1 MSTLSELIRAR
12 AALPEIEAA
21 LSRGES
27 PDDIEVIQELEGALR
42 TGESWTASILGLPAF
57 LDARQRR
64 DDADQAAFDAMA
76 AIEHNDAVSLGE
88 ALGTMKA
95 AGDTADMCIDDDSFL
110 ASAVRWRCGFH
121 IFEILLSQGEADPAD
136 FSGDAWD
143 LLREQ
148 PDDAW
153 RAHVEAMFRSAA
165 GQNVEGRRKVGH
177 GACEDREAGA
187 NS

>member
-42 TGESWTASILGLPAF
+42 TGESWTASILALPAF
-57 LDARQRR
+57 SEAWQRR
-64 DDADQAAFDAMA
+64 EAADQAAFDAMA
-76 AIEHNDAVSLGE
+76 AIERNDAVSLGE
-88 ALGTMKA
+88 ALGLMRE

-110 ASAVRWRCGFH
+110 ASAVRWRCGFD
-121 IFEILLSQGEADPAD
+121 IVEMLLSEGEANPAD
-136 FSGDAWD
+136 FSDDAWD

-153 RAHVEAMFRSAA
+153 RAHVESMFRSAA
-165 GQNVEGRRKVGH
+165 GQSVEESRSVGN
-177 GACEDREAGA
+177 GGYEGERASAY
-187 NS
+187 S